1 MIKRSSDNASL
12 RGCGYAGGYDAA
24 EAKSVTYRV
33 DSRPAR
39 LVVVSADQ
47 VVASARQL
55 PAEESHFD
63 LGERRTYTPRKGEPA
78 DYAQRTLLVGREPRE
93 MHLSVLGHAGLR
105 PVWRTLTI
113 GGLLR
118 RERLHDVTTGRI

>member
-78 DYAQRTLLVGREPRE
+78 DYAQRTLL
-93 MHLSVLGHAGLR
+93 SSAGSLAR
-105 PVWRTLTI
+105 CTFRCWAMPDCVQC
-113 GGLLR
+113 GGPPLLAVSSD
-118 RERLHDVTTGRI
+118 ESGCTM